1 MNAKSNPTRATMSST
16 NERELTDP
24 ERLALARQFAANI
37 ASSLPTEVDARM
49 FTLKSKMP
57 FKVAYLREVLIHRVS
72 ELATVAV
79 ELYESNRVVP
89 AFILTRA
96 VVETV
101 AMAYWLHEKV
111 SEFMTNN
118 DVDAFDTFVMKAS
131 MGSRDETT
139 ELESYNVLTAIDRV
153 ERLFPGIRQLY
164 DNLCEFT
171 HPNWSGASGS
181 YSKIDHK
188 EIKVGLGPNLGG
200 PPLAF
205 GLGPLLAGLTIF
217 EIYYNQLGDQLV
229 KLDEHFE
236 SGL

>member
-1 MNAKSNPTRATMSST
+1 MPPNDEAEPTDS
-16 NERELTDP
+16 

-37 ASSLPTEVDARM
+37 ASSLPAEVDARM

-79 ELYESNRVVP
+79 ELYESNRLVP

-111 SEFMTNN
+111 SEFMNSK
-118 DVDAFDTFVMKAS
+118 DVDALDKFLMKAM
-131 MGSRDETT
+131 MGSRDQTT
-139 ELESYNVLTAIDRV
+139 QLESHNVMSAIDRL
-153 ERLFPGIRQLY
+153 EKQFPSTRKLY
-164 DNLCEFT
+164 ENLCEFT
-171 HPNWSGASGS
+171 HPNWSGTSGS
-181 YSKIDHK
+181 YSKIDRK
-188 EIKVGLGPNLGG
+188 QVKVGLGANLGG

-205 GLGPLLAGLTIF
+205 GLGPLLAGLAMF
-217 EIYYNQLGDQLV
+217 EVYYNQLGDLLL
-229 KLDEHFE
+229 KLNEHFE
-236 SGL
+236 SAA